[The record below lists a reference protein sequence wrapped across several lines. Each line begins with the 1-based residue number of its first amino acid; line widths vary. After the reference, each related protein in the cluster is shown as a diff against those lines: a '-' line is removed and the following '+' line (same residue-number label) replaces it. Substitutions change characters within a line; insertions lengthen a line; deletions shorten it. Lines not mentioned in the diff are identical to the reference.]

1 MAARQLSAKKPKN
14 LRYTLR
20 TLLSYLGRHKL
31 LLLAVAALVTVS
43 ALANLLGTYMIR
55 PVVNGLLEDGTL
67 ANLARG
73 VGVTAAVYLVGALC
87 TLGYSQI
94 MVRAAQK
101 ILREG
106 RT

>member
-1 MAARQLSAKKPKN
+1 
-14 LRYTLR
+14 
-20 TLLSYLGRHKL
+20 
-31 LLLAVAALVTVS
+31 
-43 ALANLLGTYMIR
+43 MIR

-101 ILREG
+101 ILR
-106 RT
+106 RSAATFSPASRRCRCSSSTPTARAT